1 MLYVWWLLCCDA
13 TWQHGNIAT
22 AVVATCHACCCT
34 SSAWMAIYSSSYMK
48 TLHLLD
54 LLQYC
59 PQSLCGCVS
68 KLLSTVLLLCQL
80 FCQLF
85 PQNSCVKTV
94 VNSCQNCCGTVCSV
108 VPAQGYGSSGGD
120 RQAIRSY
127 PAALLAAVAH
137 AATAGSRA
145 GARQC
150 LGLVGSSQVR
160 DSLLLLL
167 SKFGLLASYLP
178 AAIHGCRAEHVCS
191 GTGGLRGVQ
200 RRAGEPVSGGG
211 CCGVRPSR
219 ARRRQVRRDACHI
232 ACRLCRPGLP
242 ITTLHCGLSDPGGG
256 GPATSGRP

>member
-1 MLYVWWLLCCDA
+1 
-13 TWQHGNIAT
+13 
-22 AVVATCHACCCT
+22 
-34 SSAWMAIYSSSYMK
+34 MK